1 MKSSAQGIAMLM
13 VVAIMKIQWLVL
25 TTHKQPNKLCPSL
38 RLREDILEVFRGKPF
53 VISLG
58 TQNEDIGNLASS
70 LNTSLVWI
78 QTDVCPYI
86 SDVDIGYITIGNEV
100 ILGAGVAYVA
110 QAIDNVVVAISAA
123 GITKTIMKVSK
134 VIAMDVLASL
144 YPPSADAFSDTA
156 SQALNQIVPSLV
168 RQGAPLMLNISLE
181 YTLFISRDVVVR
193 DESLEYH
200 NLFNVMVD
208 WVFAALEKI
217 NAADP
222 SITISET
229 RWPSAENLPHESTD
243 NAKTYNRNFM
253 ERILNRTGM
262 PRRPGVAMNASI
274 FDLFNEDE
282 KAGGVE

>member
-1 MKSSAQGIAMLM
+1 MA
-13 VVAIMKIQWLVL
+13 
-25 TTHKQPNKLCPSL
+25 
-38 RLREDILEVFRGKPF
+38 
-53 VISLG
+53 
-58 TQNEDIGNLASS
+58 LA
-70 LNTSLVWI
+70 WI

-86 SDVDIGYITIGNEV
+86 SDMDIGYITIGNEV

-110 QAIDNVVVAISAA
+110 RAIDNVVVAISTA
-123 GITKTIMKVSK
+123 GITRTIMKVSK
-134 VIAMDVLASL
+134 GRPHAECVPELLVL
-144 YPPSADAFSDTA
+144 SD
-156 SQALNQIVPSLV
+156 PEK
-168 RQGAPLMLNISLE
+168 ISLE

-193 DESLEYH
+193 DGSLEYH

-229 RWPSAENLPHESTD
+229 RWLSAENLPHESTD

-262 PRRPGVAMNASI
+262 PRRPGVAMNASS